1 MNELV
6 LKKKSE
12 KDNLTDCVVYLM
24 QHCRCF
30 EKSESERKFCLD
42 VAKKALFLYNLSPKS
57 FGRSK
62 KERQSWLD
70 SINELIEKY
79 TNSDEYHTKYSLSSE

>member
-1 MNELV
+1 MDELI

-12 KDNLTDCVVYLM
+12 KDNLTDCVVYLL
-24 QHCRCF
+24 QHCNCF
-30 EKSESERKFCLD
+30 EKSDSKRKFCLD
-42 VAKKALFLYNLSPKS
+42 VAKKALFLYDLSPKS

-70 SINELIEKY
+70 TINARIEKY
-79 TNSDEYHTKYSLSSE
+79 TQLDGYHIENSLSSE